1 MVWTLINNGHLLY
14 INTIPEDLLGCFDV
28 LKKFK
33 DKFDC
38 LVHDMLLIRE
48 LKPTLNVQSD
58 ENGVMK
64 TPKRRFISLIL
75 SLFIYIT

>member
-1 MVWTLINNGHLLY
+1 M
-14 INTIPEDLLGCFDV
+14 
-28 LKKFK
+28 
-33 DKFDC
+33 
-38 LVHDMLLIRE
+38 HDMLLIRE

-58 ENGVMK
+58 ENGIMK